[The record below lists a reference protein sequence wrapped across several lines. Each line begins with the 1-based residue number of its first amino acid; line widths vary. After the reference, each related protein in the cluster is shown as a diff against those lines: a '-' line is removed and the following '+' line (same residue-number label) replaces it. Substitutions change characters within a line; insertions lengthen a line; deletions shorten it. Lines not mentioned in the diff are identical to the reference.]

1 MCINASIL
9 YKELFRSKIASN
21 SINLCIDYNNYSD
34 IFSIIDDIEKLN
46 VEIHFLNINSQN
58 ISKLNIELQKYN
70 YKKIYFYSE
79 NILNF
84 NTNKKFNNI
93 IFFDLFT
100 IFSDDIISFN
110 IDRTK
115 LFVKNEYS
123 NLIFI
128 NNVVT
133 KYFNYMYHP
142 MSYINY
148 FFKNNV
154 YIETMFD
161 KIRENNLYIVDSHR
175 LFTVEILTYP
185 FEYFSVI
192 SRHK

>member
-1 MCINASIL
+1 MCINSSIL